1 MENGLGQRHFIARP
15 HNLITL
21 VAFADAF
28 YLPIEVITTG
38 AVVKFLNDDCIR
50 TLFDDR
56 KTERVR
62 KAV

>member
-1 MENGLGQRHFIARP
+1 
-15 HNLITL
+15 LITL